1 MTVANHI
8 TVARMALMPV
18 FLGCVLG
25 YSPDREYFRHIA
37 FALYAAAAISDIADG
52 NIARYF
58 GQVSRLGKRLDPLAD
73 KLLINLSFIFLAANA
88 HFDPGIPLWAPPVFL
103 ARDVYIVLGAYLIN
117 ERYGPFKVAPRLS
130 GKTTTVLQMATV
142 ISVLLGTPLTTGVL
156 AGTVAATGWSAV
168 DYFFAGYKQVQE
180 RKKN

>member
-8 TVARMALMPV
+8 TAARIALMPV

-25 YSPDREYFRHIA
+25 YAPEREYFRHAA
-37 FALYAAAAISDIADG
+37 FLLYVAAAVSDILDG

-73 KLLINLSFIFLAANA
+73 KLLINLSFIFLASNA
-88 HFDPGIPLWAPPVFL
+88 HFNPGVPLWAPPIFL
-103 ARDVYIVLGAYLIN
+103 ARDIYIVLGAYLIN

-130 GKTTTVLQMATV
+130 GKTTTVLQMAAV
-142 ISVLLGTPLTTGVL
+142 ISVLLGTPLTTGILMGAL
-156 AGTVAATGWSAV
+156 AASGWSAV

-180 RKKN
+180 RKKS